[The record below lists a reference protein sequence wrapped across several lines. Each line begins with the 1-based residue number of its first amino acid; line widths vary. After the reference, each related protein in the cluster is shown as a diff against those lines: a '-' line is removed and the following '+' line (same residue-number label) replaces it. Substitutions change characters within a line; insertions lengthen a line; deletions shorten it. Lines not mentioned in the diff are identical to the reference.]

1 MTIELRNATTLPEPA
16 GFSHLSIAP
25 AGRVVHLAGQIGSD
39 ENGELA
45 DGLSA
50 QTTRALDNMVEAL
63 GASGGG
69 PADLAKI
76 TIYIVDWTEAR
87 QPELFAGL
95 AGASTRLPLV
105 PITLIG
111 VQSLFLDA
119 ALVEIE
125 GVAVLADGPAA

>member
-1 MTIELRNATTLPEPA
+1 MTIELRNAPSLPEPA
-16 GFSHLSIAP
+16 GFSHLSIGP
-25 AGRVVHLAGQIGSD
+25 AGRIVHLSGQIGSD
-39 ENGELA
+39 NTGALV
-45 DGLSA
+45 DGLAA
-50 QTTRALDNMVEAL
+50 QTTQALDNLIVAL
-63 GASGGG
+63 GAADAG
-69 PADLAKI
+69 PEDLAKI

-95 AGASTRLPLV
+95 GGSSTRLPLV

-125 GVAVLADGPAA
+125 GVAVLEA

>member
-1 MTIELRNATTLPEPA
+1 MTIELRNAADLPEPA
-16 GFSHLSIAP
+16 GFSHLSIGP
-25 AGRVVHLAGQIGSD
+25 SGRIVHLAGQIGSD
-39 ENGELA
+39 GTGALV
-45 DGLSA
+45 DGLTA
-50 QTTRALDNMVEAL
+50 QTSQALDNMVAAL
-63 GASGGG
+63 AAADAG
-69 PADLAKI
+69 PADLAKV

-95 AGASTRLPLV
+95 VGASTRLPLV

-125 GVAVLADGPAA
+125 GVAVLAD

>member
-1 MTIELRNATTLPEPA
+1 MTIELRNAVSLPEPA
-16 GFSHLSIAP
+16 GFSHVSIAP

-39 ENGELA
+39 GNGDLV
-45 DGLSA
+45 DGLAA
-50 QTTRALDNMVEAL
+50 QTSQALDNMIAAL
-63 GASGGG
+63 AAADAG
-69 PADLAKI
+69 PEDLAKV
-76 TIYIVDWTEAR
+76 TVYIVDWTEGR

-119 ALVEIE
+119 AVVEIE
-125 GVAVLADGPAA
+125 GVAVLAD